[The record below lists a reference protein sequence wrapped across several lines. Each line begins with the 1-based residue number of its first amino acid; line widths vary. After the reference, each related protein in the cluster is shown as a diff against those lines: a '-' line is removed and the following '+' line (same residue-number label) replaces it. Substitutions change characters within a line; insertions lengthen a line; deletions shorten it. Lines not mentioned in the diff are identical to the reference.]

1 MDLYLERD
9 VGLRRMVVILEKLD
23 IVHLRQEKYE
33 KEVVEG
39 TSKRGDNW
47 WGRRKKEGIESTVRR
62 WNPPRGVEVDGC
74 KQKLRALGREGWN
87 DFEEVQINSFNFFKI
102 KMQIIVLPLLNIATY
117 IE

>member
-39 TSKRGDNW
+39 TSKRGDN
-47 WGRRKKEGIESTVRR
+47 
-62 WNPPRGVEVDGC
+62 
-74 KQKLRALGREGWN
+74 
-87 DFEEVQINSFNFFKI
+87 
-102 KMQIIVLPLLNIATY
+102 
-117 IE
+117 